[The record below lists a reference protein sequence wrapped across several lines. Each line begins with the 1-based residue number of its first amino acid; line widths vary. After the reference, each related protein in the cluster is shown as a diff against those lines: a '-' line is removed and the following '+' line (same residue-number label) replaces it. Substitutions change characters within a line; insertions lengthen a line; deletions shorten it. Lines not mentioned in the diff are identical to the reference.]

1 MTDRI
6 TTWDDLGQLDG
17 NVLAILNS
25 PADDCC
31 AVDALFDELGRR
43 VPPSGIY
50 VIAETA
56 WQSRLSAQGLGD
68 DRTLLTIDD
77 QGREIEL
84 NHFLESQAV
93 VKWAVSRAFRTIV
106 GSSAHGLYND
116 EVKEVFEQRVCV
128 LLGDG
133 RFLAHTLPGPYVFLF
148 DLAGMLQRAARKP
161 KAEAYSATCRALLGD
176 LFCLWRQDGASTV
189 SDDSCFD
196 DVIDALTRHL
206 GAAVLAFDEA
216 SAIPL
221 PHGDTAAGMVALV
234 KHFQQVLFE
243 RDTHLAALSDLCA
256 ERTAAVDTRDA
267 LIAELHAERVSAVNL
282 RDRIIDGLRREHE
295 PLMRRWRRWLRS
307 GQ

>member
-1 MTDRI
+1 VTDGI

-25 PADDCC
+25 PVDDGC
-31 AVDALFDELGRR
+31 AVDALFEQLGRC
-43 VPPSGIY
+43 VPLSAIH
-50 VIAETA
+50 VIAEPA
-56 WQSRLSAQGLGD
+56 WRASLSARGFGD

-84 NHFLESQAV
+84 NHFLETPAV
-93 VKWAVSRAFRTIV
+93 VKWAVSRSFRTIV
-106 GSSAHGLYND
+106 GSSVHGLYNE

-133 RFLAHTLPGPYVFLF
+133 RFLAHTLPGPYVFIF

-161 KAEAYSATCRALLGD
+161 KAEAYSATCRALLDD
-176 LFCLWRQDGASTV
+176 LFCIWRQDGASTS
-189 SDDSCFD
+189 SDDAGFD
-196 DVIDALTRHL
+196 DVIGAMARHL

-221 PHGDTAAGMVALV
+221 PHGDAAAGMVALV
-234 KHFQQVLFE
+234 RHFQQVLFE
-243 RDTHLAALSDLCA
+243 RDAHLAALSDLCA
-256 ERTAAVDTRDA
+256 ERTAAVDTRDEI
-267 LIAELHAERVSAVNL
+267 IAELHAERVSAVNL
-282 RDRIIDGLRREHE
+282 RDTIIDSLRREHE
-295 PLMRRWRRWLRS
+295 PLVRRWRRWLRS